1 MKKAFTMIE
10 LVFVVIII
18 GIMSAVLAPRADN
31 NSLQQATNQIISHIR
46 YTQHLALTDDKF
58 SNTKQFYF
66 RGRWQIIFMRTK
78 SEWGYAV
85 FSDKFIH
92 GKYNGKPQ
100 SKSEVARDPENVN
113 NYLTSGYGGSTAL
126 GRNGNN
132 ISKKLNLTKKFGI
145 TNVKFTKGC
154 KGASKR
160 VSFDNIGRPFK
171 KNPSSQISAYEKE
184 RLITNQCQI
193 VLTGNNNN
201 TTTIAIEP
209 ETGYVHQL

>member
-1 MKKAFTMIE
+1 VKKAFSLIE
-10 LVFVVIII
+10 LVFVIIII
-18 GIMSAVLAPRADN
+18 GIMSAILTPKMDD
-31 NSLQQATNQIISHIR
+31 NSLQLATNQIISHIR

-58 SNTKQFYF
+58 SNTKQFWF
-66 RGRWQIIFMRTK
+66 RERWQIIFMRTK
-78 SEWGYAV
+78 NEWGYAI

-100 SKSEVARDPENVN
+100 SKFEVARDPEDVN
-113 NYLTSGYGGSTAL
+113 RYLTSGYGGSTAL
-126 GRNGNN
+126 GRNGNK

-145 TNVKFTKGC
+145 TNIKFTHGC
-154 KGASKR
+154 RGNIKR

-171 KNPSSQISAYEKE
+171 KNPSSQISAYENT
-184 RLITNQCQI
+184 RLITTQCRI